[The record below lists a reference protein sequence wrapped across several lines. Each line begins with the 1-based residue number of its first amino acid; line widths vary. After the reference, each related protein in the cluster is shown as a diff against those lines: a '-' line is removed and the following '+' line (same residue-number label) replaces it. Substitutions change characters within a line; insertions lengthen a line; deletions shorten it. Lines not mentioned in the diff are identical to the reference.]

1 MSRFCRKVRRAAGYA
16 EPEWSDGAVV
26 PKRREDLYAIL
37 WAIETPRPLEG
48 RVVVNRQRPETR
60 HAALLRSADV
70 ARILP
75 YSIRQIEKMAAEGT
89 LPGFKLP
96 GCVLWLFDETVVR
109 KKISIYISDIAHEP
123 VPTCRNR

>member
-1 MSRFCRKVRRAAGYA
+1 MAPSRARFRAENRCLRDHDLRRYGFLTSRKAQRMSFQMG
-16 EPEWSDGAVV
+16 S
-26 PKRREDLYAIL
+26 KRREDLYAIL

-75 YSIRQIEKMAAEGT
+75 YSIRQIEKMAAEG
-89 LPGFKLP
+89 
-96 GCVLWLFDETVVR
+96 
-109 KKISIYISDIAHEP
+109 
-123 VPTCRNR
+123 